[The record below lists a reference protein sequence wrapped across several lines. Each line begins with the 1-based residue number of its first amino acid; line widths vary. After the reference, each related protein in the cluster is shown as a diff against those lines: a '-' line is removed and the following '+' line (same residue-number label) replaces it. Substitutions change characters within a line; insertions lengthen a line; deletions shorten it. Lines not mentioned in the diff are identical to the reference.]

1 MIIIAPKI
9 SLFIKLI
16 IAKITNININLS
28 LNEFTRKYIG
38 PLFLFSTT
46 IFNPFSKSL
55 LFASFVLNPLES
67 VFKIL

>member
-1 MIIIAPKI
+1 MIIIAPKK

-16 IAKITNININLS
+16 IAKITNISINLS
-28 LNEFTRKYIG
+28 LNEFIRKSIG

-46 IFNPFSKSL
+46 IFRPFSKSL
-55 LFASFVLNPLES
+55 LLASFVLNPFES

>member
-1 MIIIAPKI
+1 MIIIAPKT

-16 IAKITNININLS
+16 IAKTTNININLS

-46 IFNPFSKSL
+46 IFKPFSASL
-55 LFASFVLNPLES
+55 LLASFVLKPLES